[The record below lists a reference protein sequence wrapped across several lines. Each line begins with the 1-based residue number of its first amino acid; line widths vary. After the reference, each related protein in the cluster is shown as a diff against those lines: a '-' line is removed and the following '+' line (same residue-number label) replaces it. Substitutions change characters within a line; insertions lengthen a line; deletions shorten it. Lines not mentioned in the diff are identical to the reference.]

1 MNNETITKIN
11 SYLSFNLG
19 DEEFAVNVSKVLNIL
34 EMLKITEVPKSP
46 EYMKGVIN
54 LRGTVLPVVDIRV
67 KFGMTPTEYTNNTCI
82 VVMEIEM
89 DNDSIQVGA
98 LVDSVQAV
106 LEIEDSQIQ
115 PPPSIGSKYK
125 SEFICGMVKVD
136 EKFIMLLDMEKVF
149 SAEEVIS
156 VKEKTE
162 EGEVKIE
169 KKSQVKKEQ
178 EKTEEGE
185 VKIEEKNQ
193 VKKEQIKKVK
203 KK

>member
-1 MNNETITKIN
+1 MNAETITKIN

-34 EMLKITEVPKSP
+34 EMLKITEVPRSP

-54 LRGTVLPVVDIRV
+54 LRGAVLPVVDTRI

-89 DNDSIQVGA
+89 DNDIVKVGA

-106 LEIEDSQIQ
+106 MELEDSEIQ

-125 SEFICGMVKVD
+125 SEFIYGMVKVD

-149 SAEEVIS
+149 SAEEVIMF
-156 VKEKTE
+156 KEKTE
-162 EGEVKIE
+162 EGEL
-169 KKSQVKKEQ
+169 
-178 EKTEEGE
+178 
-185 VKIEEKNQ
+185 EEK
-193 VKKEQIKKVK
+193 EEVK
-203 KK
+203 KKKSKKK